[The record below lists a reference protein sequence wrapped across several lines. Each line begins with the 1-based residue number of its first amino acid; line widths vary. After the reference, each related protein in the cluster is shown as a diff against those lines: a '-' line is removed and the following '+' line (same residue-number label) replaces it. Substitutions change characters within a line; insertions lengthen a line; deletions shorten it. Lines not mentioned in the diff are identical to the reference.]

1 MSNYVLPT
9 SKQYKVPHA
18 GMTAFSAPIL
28 TCKTFLSTLG
38 KASCR
43 ATVFGNASVCSL
55 RSSTG
60 RRIESSSHRSI
71 VYARWRQKCDDWRS

>member
-43 ATVFGNASVCSL
+43 ATVFGNASVCLLAFVDWTQNRVELSPQH
-55 RSSTG
+55 
-60 RRIESSSHRSI
+60 RI
-71 VYARWRQKCDDWRS
+71 C